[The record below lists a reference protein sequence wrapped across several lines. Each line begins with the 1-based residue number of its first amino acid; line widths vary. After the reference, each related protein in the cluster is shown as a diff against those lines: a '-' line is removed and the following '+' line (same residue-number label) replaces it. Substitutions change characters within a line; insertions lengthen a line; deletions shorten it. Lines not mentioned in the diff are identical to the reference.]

1 MWPMNQ
7 KQKAMT
13 EDQKNALRENLYN
26 RSVRELVEIIINQ
39 QEELQEAKEIRR
51 TLMQVKNLVTPK
63 SERRAP
69 GRPRKD

>member
-1 MWPMNQ
+1 ML
-7 KQKAMT
+7 T

-51 TLMQVKNLVTPK
+51 TLMQIRNLCTPK
-63 SERRAP
+63 AERRAP